1 MELINTFENFFNNDY
16 LKKFYTTERHS
27 FNMTDGGG
35 AFGFDIQK
43 SIEFNLLII
52 ENNIDIIVETGTHCG
67 DTTEFLAKIYP
78 EKKIITCETNPTFFK
93 VSKLRL
99 KEYKNVEVFNVS
111 SDYLIN
117 NLDYNKNIIFY
128 LDAHQVGKY
137 WPIDNE
143 LKNIKKG
150 IIAIDDFFIDCINY
164 NFDHYDGKILSKQ
177 ILLDNGIVDNIYS
190 NNPFSSPLFPIMQNV
205 RITGRAYT
213 TKNIDTTTFNK
224 YNFFKKI

>member
-1 MELINTFENFFNNDY
+1 MELINTHKDFFNNDY
-16 LKKFYTTERHS
+16 LKKFYTIERHS
-27 FNMTDGGG
+27 NNMTDGGG
-35 AFGFDIQK
+35 PFGFDIQK

-78 EKKIITCETNPTFFK
+78 DKKIITCETNITFFN

-99 KEYKNVEVFNVS
+99 KEFKNVEVFNVS

-117 NLDYNKNIIFY
+117 NLNYNKNIIFY
-128 LDAHQVGKY
+128 LDAHWEKY
-137 WPIDNE
+137 WPIENE

-150 IIAIDDFFIDCINY
+150 IIAIDDFFIDCANY
-164 NFDHYDGKILSKQ
+164 GFDHYDGKILSKQ
-177 ILLDNGIVDNIYS
+177 ILIDNGIVDNIYS
-190 NNPFSSPLFPIMQNV
+190 NNPFSSPLFPIMQNK
-205 RITGRAYT
+205 RIAGRAYT
-213 TKNIDTTTFNK
+213 TKNINTTTFNK